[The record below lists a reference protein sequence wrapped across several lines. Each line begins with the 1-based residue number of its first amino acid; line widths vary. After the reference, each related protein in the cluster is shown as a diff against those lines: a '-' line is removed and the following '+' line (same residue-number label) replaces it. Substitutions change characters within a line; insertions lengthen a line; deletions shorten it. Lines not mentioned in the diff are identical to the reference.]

1 MKLFFLVTLLLV
13 GCQTAPQRTIY
24 DGARDDCIQ
33 VYGYKQGTDEFK
45 QCFQS
50 EVQSRREMATRMLYG
65 R

>member
-1 MKLFFLVTLLLV
+1 MRLIFLLAFFLI

-24 DGARDDCIQ
+24 DGARDDCVY
-33 VYGYKQGTDEFK
+33 VYGYEIGTDEFK

-50 EVQSRREMATRMLYG
+50 EVHSRREMATRMLYG